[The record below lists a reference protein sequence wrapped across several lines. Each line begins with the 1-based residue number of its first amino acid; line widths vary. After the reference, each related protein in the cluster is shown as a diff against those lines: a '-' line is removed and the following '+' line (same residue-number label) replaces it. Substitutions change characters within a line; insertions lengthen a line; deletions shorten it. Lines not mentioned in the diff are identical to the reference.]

1 MSELQTLESIIKRK
15 PEGATHFQDC
25 DGNCY
30 FQSDAFGMTDLY
42 NNEPVK
48 YENIVNIRSLSDI
61 QKQIDQLKEIE
72 QIKASFTCMMID
84 GMMKDID
91 DLREQ
96 LDAWA
101 EKYADLKIKSDA
113 NKWAH
118 DNMQEQ
124 LAKELNLK
132 DSWRA
137 VAHKLEQDKLDLKY
151 ALASAKAM
159 EEKFNELKSIVLKCQ
174 PDNVCIGNAL
184 AYLRQL
190 EGKDNN

>member
-1 MSELQTLESIIKRK
+1 MIK
-15 PEGATHFQDC
+15 
-25 DGNCY
+25 
-30 FQSDAFGMTDLY
+30 TDNSKVNVDLLA
-42 NNEPVK
+42 
-48 YENIVNIRSLSDI
+48 ENQR
-61 QKQIDQLKEIE
+61 
-72 QIKASFTCMMID
+72 
-84 GMMKDID
+84 
-91 DLREQ
+91 LREQ

-113 NKWAH
+113 NQWAH

-124 LAKELNLK
+124 LAKEINLK